1 LLKLEAGSC
10 GDGSGVGPGDRRQ
23 RSSKPLWPELSPRR
37 DSLAGTVF
45 AAEPTPLSISTIVA
59 HGAESLHPMKS
70 GDMEEPPN
78 EIAP

>member
-1 LLKLEAGSC
+1 M
-10 GDGSGVGPGDRRQ
+10 VGP
-23 RSSKPLWPELSPRR
+23 
-37 DSLAGTVF
+37 VF
-45 AAEPTPLSISTIVA
+45 AAEPTPMSISTIVA

>member
-1 LLKLEAGSC
+1 M
-10 GDGSGVGPGDRRQ
+10 
-23 RSSKPLWPELSPRR
+23 
-37 DSLAGTVF
+37 AGTVF
-45 AAEPTPLSISTIVA
+45 AAEPTPMSKSTIVA

>member
-1 LLKLEAGSC
+1 LLKLEAESSV
-10 GDGSGVGPGDRRQ
+10 DGLKAVAGDRRQ
-23 RSSKPLWPELSPRR
+23 RSSKPLGPELSPRC

-45 AAEPTPLSISTIVA
+45 AAEPTPMSISTIVA